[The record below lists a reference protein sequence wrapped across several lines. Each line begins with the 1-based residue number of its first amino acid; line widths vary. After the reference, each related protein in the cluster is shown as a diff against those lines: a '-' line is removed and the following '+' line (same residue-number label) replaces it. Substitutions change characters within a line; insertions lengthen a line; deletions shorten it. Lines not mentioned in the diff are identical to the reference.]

1 MKNIK
6 PFNKILLSICII
18 IILLIF
24 IFSILG
30 LFNRVGYLS
39 EFKINIDKTLEL
51 NGLNIELIKKSF
63 TIDNKIDEINI
74 NNYIFTNVSITNYSY
89 SFRIKYYS
97 KIFRNNDIYGVYLD
111 TNSLPDYIKDIK
123 FDKKG
128 SPFGMLTSCKT
139 IELEKIDDIKYFLKI
154 KYYIFIIIIIL
165 TFLYFI
171 IFDFIKLI
179 CNIKSLKKINLKNQY
194 VYILIIFLCF
204 LIMPNIIYKVF
215 YDKFDHT
222 NYENRNFTKKPKLD
236 LKKLDNYPNLYETY
250 FNDYIPFRNELVR
263 IKNLLDFYLFRNFI
277 YNKGIL
283 GKNNWLFFDDTEWD
297 FNKNYYIGNDFEYT
311 KNIITMKE
319 NLVSFRDE
327 LKKRDI
333 EFVFLICPQKHY
345 IYTNYMPDYLNS
357 IRKTTNVVTD
367 KLLNYL
373 KENTDIK
380 VVYSR
385 DELIKYKDKYQ
396 LYYKADPHWNN
407 LAGYIAY
414 QELMKEIGMNYVD
427 ISTLSITK
435 TNLSIISGA
444 FANFVALSKINE
456 YKYDIEYELKT
467 IDNKVDTVIPW
478 TNIFIIES
486 EEKNDNPNLLC
497 FRDSFIGRMGYFKYD
512 FKHSTFVNLDLFNPK
527 DMEKVL
533 NDDVDIVI
541 FETVENK
548 LERRLLRTMP
558 EYTKEIKK
566 INNSIVKTN
575 ITIAK

>member
-1 MKNIK
+1 M
-6 PFNKILLSICII
+6 
-18 IILLIF
+18 
-24 IFSILG
+24 
-30 LFNRVGYLS
+30 
-39 EFKINIDKTLEL
+39 
-51 NGLNIELIKKSF
+51 
-63 TIDNKIDEINI
+63 
-74 NNYIFTNVSITNYSY
+74 
-89 SFRIKYYS
+89 
-97 KIFRNNDIYGVYLD
+97 
-111 TNSLPDYIKDIK
+111 
-123 FDKKG
+123 
-128 SPFGMLTSCKT
+128 M
-139 IELEKIDDIKYFLKI
+139 
-154 KYYIFIIIIIL
+154 
-165 TFLYFI
+165 
-171 IFDFIKLI
+171 
-179 CNIKSLKKINLKNQY
+179 
-194 VYILIIFLCF
+194 
-204 LIMPNIIYKVF
+204 
-215 YDKFDHT
+215 
-222 NYENRNFTKKPKLD
+222 
-236 LKKLDNYPNLYETY
+236 
-250 FNDYIPFRNELVR
+250 
-263 IKNLLDFYLFRNFI
+263 KNLLDFYVFRNFI